1 MIGRRYSLAATALT
15 VLATL
20 TSTAAFVPTPQSRV
34 ALPVLRSTVEETTTA
49 NGETATNKNVAQT
62 EDTSRDKVM
71 TFSYDMSMEPKY
83 EKPTYPGTGNG
94 MSGDAGEYDIIV
106 IGSGMGGLACSA
118 LSAKYGSRVLC
129 LESHIKVGGSAHT
142 FSRMH
147 NGGKY
152 SFEVGPSIF
161 EGLDR
166 PSLNP
171 LRMIFD
177 ILEETMP
184 VKTYKGLG
192 YWTPQGY
199 WRFPIGSREGFEKLL
214 MEQCGEDG
222 PKAIAEWDALR
233 ARLKTLGGSTQAVAL
248 LNLRQDAGFL
258 ATTAGSLPFVLSNP
272 DVFGDLPLTFD
283 DLSKVV
289 DEFVTVP
296 FLRNFIDTMCIFCG
310 FPAKGAMTAHLL
322 YILERFFEESAAFC
336 VPIGGTCELGE
347 TLQRGLEKYGGKLQL
362 NAHVDEILIE
372 NGRAVGVRLKNGNVV
387 KARKAVVSN
396 ATPFDT
402 VKLMPKQED
411 EPKGLTKWREEL
423 GKLPRHGAISHLFL
437 AIDAEGL
444 DLSHIDDPAHLV
456 VQDWDRSL
464 QDSQN
469 LCSFFIPSILDK
481 TLCPPGK
488 HVIHVYSSGGEPY
501 EPWEKLTPGSEEY
514 EAYKKERVEVLFRAV
529 ENCIP
534 DVRDRLEFSII
545 GSPLAHEA
553 FLRRDRGTYGMAWAA
568 GSSAPQSGILGK
580 FLPFPFP
587 NLKTPIDGLL
597 RCGDS
602 CFPGIG
608 TPSAAASGAIAANTM
623 THVDNH
629 LKMLTEASKKDP
641 MYKFLD
647 AGIMGQVYKPLVQGF
662 TPSAELRT
670 DQYVSGAGVAPVDY
684 SATDPNVSE
693 RVDL

>member
-1 MIGRRYSLAATALT
+1 MKL
-15 VLATL
+15 
-20 TSTAAFVPTPQSRV
+20 STAFLFLCATSASAFIAPTSHRFIATTRLQS
-34 ALPVLRSTVEETTTA
+34 TTEEAPATTTTTTEEA
-49 NGETATNKNVAQT
+49 KNTNVAQT
-62 EDTSRDKVM
+62 KDTSRDKVM

-94 MSGDAGEYDIIV
+94 MSGDSGEYDIIV
-106 IGSGMGGLACSA
+106 IGSGMGGLSCSA
-118 LSAKYGSRVLC
+118 LSAKYGSKVLC

-147 NGGKY
+147 DGGKY

-192 YWTPQGY
+192 YWTPSGY
-199 WRFPIGSREGFEKLL
+199 WRFPIGSREGFEELL
-214 MEQCGEDG
+214 REQCGEDG
-222 PKAIAEWDALR
+222 EKAIREWDALR
-233 ARLKTLGGSTQAVAL
+233 ARLKTLGGSTQAVSL

-258 ATTAGSLPFVLSNP
+258 ATTAGSLPFVLKNP
-272 DVFGDLPLTFD
+272 DVFGDLSLTFD
-283 DLSKVV
+283 DLSKTV

-322 YILERFFEESAAFC
+322 YILERFFEDSAAFC
-336 VPIGGTCELGE
+336 VPIGGTCELGN

-372 NGRAVGVRLKNGNVV
+372 DGRAVGVRLKNGNVV

-402 VKLMPKQED
+402 VKLMPKQEE
-411 EPKGLTKWREEL
+411 EPKGLTKWRDDI

-481 TLCPPGK
+481 TLCPEGK

-501 EPWEKLTPGSEEY
+501 EPWEKLTPGSDEY
-514 EAYKKERVEVLFRAV
+514 EAYKKERVEVLFSAV
-529 ENCIP
+529 ERCIP
-534 DVRDRLEFSII
+534 DVRDRIEFSII

-568 GSSAPQSGILGK
+568 GTSAPQSGILGSV
-580 FLPFPFP
+580 LPFPFP
-587 NLKTPIDGLL
+587 NLKTPVDGLL

-629 LKMLTEASKKDP
+629 LQMLSEASKLDP

-647 AGIMGQVYKPLVQGF
+647 AGFMGQVYKPLVQGM
-662 TPSAELRT
+662 TPSSELRT
-670 DQYVSGAGVAPVDY
+670 DRFTTGAGAAPVDY
-684 SATDPNVSE
+684 SASDPNVSD